1 MNKKSLF
8 VKAWVVVMALGLLGG
23 YVTSPKVKSPSERRA
38 GVQKMRTGTLAE
50 LYKVHPPAK
59 ALNVST
65 KTSK

>member
-1 MNKKSLF
+1 MNKRSLF

-23 YVTSPKVKSPSERRA
+23 CVTNPKGETPSEKCAEVRKIGA
-38 GVQKMRTGTLAE
+38 DTLAE

-59 ALNVST
+59 ALNVSA